1 MGFMPA
7 VELSYIKP
15 KNQRLIAVSIDG
27 DRRPLLWT
35 GRNIFGSW
43 IMRRD
48 FRPSVIPLYLPSF
61 LNDAVSEEHKSGMDM
76 NRNVKGQGRR

>member
-27 DRRPLLWT
+27 EQA
-35 GRNIFGSW
+35 S
-43 IMRRD
+43 
-48 FRPSVIPLYLPSF
+48 PSLAQAKRLRELDKERKRLNSTVCHVI
-61 LNDAVSEEHKSGMDM
+61 V
-76 NRNVKGQGRR
+76 